1 MANNLSVKIGANTAD
16 LERSIERAKRTLE
29 QYSSTAKRA
38 KSEIEN
44 NVSVSNQQVN
54 AYQRVVN
61 QLEKVNSGTL
71 ATTQQQKVLTN
82 QVKELKIQWN
92 ALTDDQR
99 ISEWGQQIASSLTAA
114 ESELETT
121 KQKLA
126 AVNTETNKTAKG
138 MDNIGK
144 SSSKTSNILG
154 GLNGVLGKV
163 GLAFGAAEVATTL
176 FNGALKQSDE
186 FGDLV
191 TNKMAGLTNV
201 VNSLGAALA
210 TLDFSGVMNFY
221 SWFASGEAASQAHD
235 NMDDTDLQL
244 QYVYKQAQEA
254 VTKARE
260 TGSESDKAYAN
271 KKIQE
276 LNTLTDQY
284 RKDAIN
290 AAAADLGTALK
301 SKKLNGVLTYQILDA
316 AVRATPEQRKKAEKT
331 FKQQYAELQGKAF
344 SNSDES
350 RWGPKSDELLQ
361 RYAKQGGLLNIAI
374 GALWG
379 TGSENRH
386 KVADDLSK
394 ADEAS
399 RMASRLTKQLNG
411 ISDVKTPTVNAPTVN
426 APTVTTPPVAEQKT
440 YLQLLED
447 SVNKQAEE
455 LKYRQDNYEAINN
468 LVVKQKEY
476 NDALKKQGELE
487 QINWGAVKE
496 LSKSDVKPVSLL
508 DTDKTL
514 LDINKMSQEVSEKL
528 QPELAK
534 IPENW
539 KKQKKEA
546 REAMKEQNE
555 QVRTLAGGVSALG
568 QMVGGTTGQI
578 ISSIGQVIGM
588 YPTMMEAIDKLT
600 KAKQAEGMASAAAEG
615 GKSPWFMQ
623 PAIIAMLIA
632 NMISTF
638 SSIPKF
644 ANGGIFNGSSRIGDY
659 NIARVNDGEMI
670 LNSRQQANLFRMFD
684 AGNINTSTIAVQNPE
699 VRIKGA
705 DIYLSQ
711 KNYKNITGRKL

>member
-344 SNSDES
+344 SNSEEA
-350 RWGPKSDELLQ
+350 RWGPKSDKLLRQ
-361 RYAKQGGLLNIAI
+361 YAQQGGLLNIAI

-394 ADEAS
+394 ADEAL

-411 ISDVKTPTVNAPTVN
+411 ISDVKTPDVKSPKVS
-426 APTVTTPPVAEQKT
+426 TTTPVAEEKT
-440 YLQLLED
+440 LLQIYD
-447 SVNKQAEE
+447 DRIKKQEEE
-455 LKYRQDNYEAINN
+455 LAYRQKNYEEINKRV
-468 LVVKQKEY
+468 LKERELT
-476 NDALKKQGELE
+476 DELKKQGELE
-487 QINWGAVKE
+487 QINWDAVKE
-496 LSKSDVKPVSLL
+496 AAKSDVKPVSLL
-508 DTDKTL
+508 DTQQTMKSIE
-514 LDINKMSQEVSEKL
+514 DISKEVSEKL
-528 QPELAK
+528 QPELDK
-534 IPENW
+534 IPKTIKKSNDEAQEAT
-539 KKQKKEA
+539 KKQMDGVKS
-546 REAMKEQNE
+546 
-555 QVRTLAGGVSALG
+555 LAGGISSL
-568 QMVGGTTGQI
+568 GQI
-578 ISSIGQVIGM
+578 IGGTSGEVISIMGQVMGLFPGIIDAIQQMTIAEQARAYSSG
-588 YPTMMEAIDKLT
+588 TAEASKMPFPANIAAIAAIVAT
-600 KAKQAEGMASAAAEG
+600 IASV
-615 GKSPWFMQ
+615 
-623 PAIIAMLIA
+623 
-632 NMISTF
+632 F
-638 SSIPKF
+638 SSIQSF
-644 ANGGIFNGSSRIGDY
+644 ADGGIFSGASRIGDY

-670 LNSRQQANLFRMFD
+670 LNGKQQANLFRILND
-684 AGNINTSTIAVQNPE
+684 NNAKVANIQYMQPE
-699 VRIKGA
+699 VKIKGA